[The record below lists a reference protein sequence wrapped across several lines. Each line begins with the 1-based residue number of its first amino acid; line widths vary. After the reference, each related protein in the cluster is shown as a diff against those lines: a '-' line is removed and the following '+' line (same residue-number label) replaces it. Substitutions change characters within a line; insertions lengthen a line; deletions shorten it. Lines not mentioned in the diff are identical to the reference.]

1 MVSAVRLVN
10 KSKPKGES
18 NGPCDPAYLMT
29 DTAIH
34 DACRAL
40 VVSDEVIL
48 GSAVL
53 KRLWLEKV
61 MSAKTRY
68 IKLTNGRVVS
78 N

>member
-1 MVSAVRLVN
+1 MVNRARLVN

-18 NGPCDPAYLMT
+18 NGPWNPAYWMT
-29 DTAIH
+29 DTVMH
-34 DACRAL
+34 NACRAL

-61 MSAKTRY
+61 MSAKTRS